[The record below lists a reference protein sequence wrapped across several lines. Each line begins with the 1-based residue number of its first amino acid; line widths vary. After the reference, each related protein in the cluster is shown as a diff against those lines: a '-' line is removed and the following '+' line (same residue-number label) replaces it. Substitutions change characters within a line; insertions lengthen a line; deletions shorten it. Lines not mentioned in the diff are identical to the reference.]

1 MQRFLKIVM
10 ALVLLLIAGD
20 TVSYAQ
26 TAKSIQRRQEAT
38 RKEISETNKKIKSNT
53 ARTKRS
59 LNQLNL
65 IESEISSHEKNIN
78 DLTRE
83 LETISR
89 KLKLLNDSIKNSEKE
104 IEKLKDN
111 YSRAIRSINA
121 RSSSFDRM
129 LFVFSAS
136 SFNQA
141 FRRMRYLKQFSEWR
155 EKQTVVI
162 QKMQERLKTQHI
174 TVDAYYK
181 QRASSLAK
189 QNNERLVLVKKRK
202 QQSDVVASLK
212 NEGQELKRV
221 LAEKQR
227 QARKLD
233 EELNR
238 LIAEEERKAAL
249 RAKQEEERRLAE
261 QKKKQSEK
269 KTSDSGKPSQSG
281 SGSKTTVAEG
291 SNAENAGKGSKEIAA
306 AVKHSSGYSMSDVE
320 RKLSGSFESNKG
332 RLLFPVSGQY
342 RIVRLFGRQQHPE
355 LKYVQTDNGGID
367 IESPAGTKARAVFD
381 GKVSAVFRQDGFNT
395 VVMVRHGNY
404 LTIYVN
410 LSEIYVSNGESVK
423 AGQSIGKVFS
433 DPEDDNRTI
442 LHFEVRKERE
452 KLNPQLWVK

>member
-1 MQRFLKIVM
+1 MKRFLKIVM

-20 TVSYAQ
+20 SVSYAQ

-281 SGSKTTVAEG
+281 SGS
-291 SNAENAGKGSKEIAA
+291 
-306 AVKHSSGYSMSDVE
+306 
-320 RKLSGSFESNKG
+320 
-332 RLLFPVSGQY
+332 
-342 RIVRLFGRQQHPE
+342 
-355 LKYVQTDNGGID
+355 
-367 IESPAGTKARAVFD
+367 
-381 GKVSAVFRQDGFNT
+381 
-395 VVMVRHGNY
+395 
-404 LTIYVN
+404 
-410 LSEIYVSNGESVK
+410 
-423 AGQSIGKVFS
+423 
-433 DPEDDNRTI
+433 
-442 LHFEVRKERE
+442 
-452 KLNPQLWVK
+452 